1 MVTQLSSQ
9 GQSNSV
15 RAPVDELGWL
25 EALRRGSDEAYE
37 WLVRGH
43 TGPMLAVAQRLL
55 RGEEARDAVQ
65 EAFIAAF
72 RSIDRFQGQCALS
85 TWLYRIVVNA
95 CLMRLRSRHRK
106 PETPFEDLLPTFME
120 DGHQANPAVIWKLPG
135 ESDLERAELCQ
146 HVRQCIEELPE
157 TYRNVLLLRDI
168 QELDTRETSLIL
180 GVSENA
186 VKIRLHRARQALRTL
201 LDPFFREVGE

>member
-1 MVTQLSSQ
+1 MFSTQSQ
-9 GQSNSV
+9 PHTV
-15 RAPVDELGWL
+15 RTPDDEAELL
-25 EALRRGSDEAYE
+25 EALRAGRDEAYE
-37 WLVRGH
+37 WLVRSH
-43 TGPMLAVAQRLL
+43 TGPMLAVAHRML

-65 EAFIAAF
+65 EAFLAAF
-72 RSIDRFQGQCALS
+72 RSIPRFQGQCALS

-120 DGHQANPAVIWKLPG
+120 DGHQSNPAIFWKLPG
-135 ESDLERAELCQ
+135 ETDLERAELCQ
-146 HVRQCIEELPE
+146 HVRECIEELPD

-180 GVSENA
+180 GISENA
-186 VKIRLHRARQALRTL
+186 VKIRVHRARQALRTL
-201 LDPFFREVGE
+201 LEPFFREAGK